1 MNKSLALKKKISLF
15 LLLIIS
21 FFIFFYLFY
30 FLINGDRGIISYLKV
45 SKTNQNL
52 NINLTK
58 LEKSNNYLIDRI
70 NRLKTNSVDLDFLD
84 EKIRENTGF
93 IDSDEILIKFN
104 WFLLTKIYWF
114 ISKYLQKFT
123 DEK

>member
-21 FFIFFYLFY
+21 FFVFFYLLY
-30 FLINGDRGIISYLKV
+30 FLINGDRGILSYIKIN
-45 SKTNQNL
+45 KINQNL
-52 NINLTK
+52 DIKLAK

-70 NRLKTNSVDLDFLD
+70 DRLKTNSLDLDFLD

-93 IDSDEILIKFN
+93 LDSDEILIKFN
-104 WFLLTKIYWF
+104 
-114 ISKYLQKFT
+114 
-123 DEK
+123 

>member
-21 FFIFFYLFY
+21 FFVFFYLFY
-30 FLINGDRGIISYLKV
+30 FLINGDRGIISYFKIN
-45 SKTNQNL
+45 KINL
-52 NINLTK
+52 NLDTKLAK

-70 NRLKTNSVDLDFLD
+70 DRLKTNSLDLDFLD

-93 IDSDEILIKFN
+93 LDSDEVLIKF
-104 WFLLTKIYWF
+104 K
-114 ISKYLQKFT
+114 
-123 DEK
+123 

>member
-21 FFIFFYLFY
+21 FFVFFYLFY
-30 FLINGDRGIISYLKV
+30 FLINGDRGIISYFKV
-45 SKTNQNL
+45 NKINQNL
-52 NINLTK
+52 DTKLAK

-70 NRLKTNSVDLDFLD
+70 DRLKTNNLDLDFLD

-93 IDSDEILIKFN
+93 LGSDEILIKF
-104 WFLLTKIYWF
+104 K
-114 ISKYLQKFT
+114 
-123 DEK
+123 

>member
-45 SKTNQNL
+45 SKTNHNL
-52 NINLTK
+52 NINFTK

-70 NRLKTNSVDLDFLD
+70 NRLKTNSLDLDFLD

-104 WFLLTKIYWF
+104 
-114 ISKYLQKFT
+114 
-123 DEK
+123 

>member
-15 LLLIIS
+15 LLLVIS

-45 SKTNQNL
+45 NKTNHNL
-52 NINLTK
+52 NISLTK
-58 LEKSNNYLIDRI
+58 LEKSNIYLTDRI
-70 NRLKTNSVDLDFLD
+70 NRLKTNSLDLDFLD

-104 WFLLTKIYWF
+104 
-114 ISKYLQKFT
+114 
-123 DEK
+123 

>member
-21 FFIFFYLFY
+21 FFVFSYLFY
-30 FLINGDRGIISYLKV
+30 FLINGDRGIISYFKIN
-45 SKTNQNL
+45 KINQNL
-52 NINLTK
+52 DTKLAK

-70 NRLKTNSVDLDFLD
+70 DRLNTNSLDLDFLD

-93 IDSDEILIKFN
+93 LYSDEILIKFN
-104 WFLLTKIYWF
+104 
-114 ISKYLQKFT
+114 
-123 DEK
+123 

>member
-21 FFIFFYLFY
+21 FFVFFYLLY
-30 FLINGDRGIISYLKV
+30 FLINGDRGILSYIKIN
-45 SKTNQNL
+45 KINQNL
-52 NINLTK
+52 DTKLAK

-70 NRLKTNSVDLDFLD
+70 DRLKTNSLDLDFLD

-93 IDSDEILIKFN
+93 LDSDEILIKF
-104 WFLLTKIYWF
+104 K
-114 ISKYLQKFT
+114 
-123 DEK
+123 

>member
-104 WFLLTKIYWF
+104 
-114 ISKYLQKFT
+114 
-123 DEK
+123 

>member
-21 FFIFFYLFY
+21 FFVFSYLFY
-30 FLINGDRGIISYLKV
+30 FLINGDRGIISYFKV
-45 SKTNQNL
+45 NKINQNL
-52 NINLTK
+52 ATKLVK

-70 NRLKTNSVDLDFLD
+70 DRLKTNSLDLDFLD

-104 WFLLTKIYWF
+104 
-114 ISKYLQKFT
+114 
-123 DEK
+123 

>member
-21 FFIFFYLFY
+21 FFVFFYLLY
-30 FLINGDRGIISYLKV
+30 FLINGDRGILSYIKIN
-45 SKTNQNL
+45 KTNQNL
-52 NINLTK
+52 DIKLAK

-70 NRLKTNSVDLDFLD
+70 DRLKTNNLDLDFLD

-93 IDSDEILIKFN
+93 LDSDEILIKF
-104 WFLLTKIYWF
+104 K
-114 ISKYLQKFT
+114 
-123 DEK
+123 

>member
-21 FFIFFYLFY
+21 FFVFFYLFY
-30 FLINGDRGIISYLKV
+30 FLINGDRGILSYLKINNI
-45 SKTNQNL
+45 NQNL
-52 NINLTK
+52 DTKLAK

-70 NRLKTNSVDLDFLD
+70 DRLKTNSLDLDFLD

-104 WFLLTKIYWF
+104 
-114 ISKYLQKFT
+114 
-123 DEK
+123 

>member
-21 FFIFFYLFY
+21 FFVFFYLFY
-30 FLINGDRGIISYLKV
+30 FLINGDRGILSYLKIN
-45 SKTNQNL
+45 KINQSL
-52 NINLTK
+52 DTKLAK

-70 NRLKTNSVDLDFLD
+70 DRLKTNSLDLDFLD

-93 IDSDEILIKFN
+93 LDSDEILIKFN
-104 WFLLTKIYWF
+104 
-114 ISKYLQKFT
+114 
-123 DEK
+123 

>member
-21 FFIFFYLFY
+21 FFVFFYLFY
-30 FLINGDRGIISYLKV
+30 FLINGDRGILSYLKINNI
-45 SKTNQNL
+45 NQNL
-52 NINLTK
+52 DTKLAK

-70 NRLKTNSVDLDFLD
+70 DRLKTNSLDLDFLD

-93 IDSDEILIKFN
+93 LDSDEILIKF
-104 WFLLTKIYWF
+104 K
-114 ISKYLQKFT
+114 
-123 DEK
+123 

>member
-21 FFIFFYLFY
+21 FFVFSYLFY
-30 FLINGDRGIISYLKV
+30 FLINGDRGIISYFKIN
-45 SKTNQNL
+45 KINQNL
-52 NINLTK
+52 DTKLAK
-58 LEKSNNYLIDRI
+58 LEKSNNYLVDRI
-70 NRLKTNSVDLDFLD
+70 DRLKTNSLDLDFLD

-104 WFLLTKIYWF
+104 
-114 ISKYLQKFT
+114 
-123 DEK
+123 

>member
-21 FFIFFYLFY
+21 FFVFFYLFY
-30 FLINGDRGIISYLKV
+30 FLINGDRGILSYLKIN
-45 SKTNQNL
+45 KINQSL
-52 NINLTK
+52 DIKLAK

-70 NRLKTNSVDLDFLD
+70 DRLKTNSLDLDFLD

-93 IDSDEILIKFN
+93 LDSDEILIKF
-104 WFLLTKIYWF
+104 K
-114 ISKYLQKFT
+114 
-123 DEK
+123 

>member
-21 FFIFFYLFY
+21 FFVFSYLFY

-45 SKTNQNL
+45 SKTNHNL

-58 LEKSNNYLIDRI
+58 LEKSNNYLVDRI
-70 NRLKTNSVDLDFLD
+70 DRLKTNSLDLDFLD

-93 IDSDEILIKFN
+93 LDSDEVLIKF
-104 WFLLTKIYWF
+104 K
-114 ISKYLQKFT
+114 
-123 DEK
+123 

>member
-30 FLINGDRGIISYLKV
+30 FLLNGDRGIISYLKV
-45 SKTNQNL
+45 SKINHNL
-52 NINLTK
+52 HINLTK
-58 LEKSNNYLIDRI
+58 IEQSNNYLIDRI
-70 NRLKTNSVDLDFLD
+70 NRLKTNSLDLDFLD

-104 WFLLTKIYWF
+104 
-114 ISKYLQKFT
+114 
-123 DEK
+123 